1 MEQWDNWQPDPELL
15 RDRVILVTGAGDG
28 IGRACALSFAAHG
41 ATVILLGRTIRKLE
55 SVYDEIEQAGHPQ
68 PAIYPLDLEG
78 ATAKHYEELAATI
91 EREFGHLHGILHN
104 AAMLGALTP
113 MTHYEAPLWYQ
124 VLQVNLNAPFLL
136 THACLPLLMRTGE
149 ASVVFTSDRVGR
161 KARAYWGA
169 YAVSKFGLEALMQIL
184 ADETEVNTRLRF
196 NSIDP
201 GPVRTRMRAL
211 AYPGEDPRS
220 LALPEDVV
228 KPFLYLMS
236 PASDGISGQ
245 QFSAQDAE
253 APVPAG
259 D

>member
-1 MEQWDNWQPDPELL
+1 MEPWENWQPEPELL

-28 IGRACALSFAAHG
+28 IGKACARSFGAHG

-55 SVYDEIEQAGHPQ
+55 AVYDEIEQAGHPQ

-78 ATAKHYEELAATI
+78 ATVKHYEELAATV
-91 EREFGHLHGILHN
+91 EREFGRLDGLLHN

-113 MTHYEAPLWYQ
+113 MTHYETALWYQ
-124 VLQVNLNAPFLL
+124 VLQINLNAPFML
-136 THACLPLLMRTGE
+136 THACLPLLMRTDE

-196 NSIDP
+196 NSVDP
-201 GPVRTRMRAL
+201 GPVHTRMRTL
-211 AYPGEDPRS
+211 AYPGEDPRT
-220 LALPEDVV
+220 LLQPEDVV

-236 PASDGISGQ
+236 PASDGVTGQ
-245 QFSAQDAE
+245 QFSAQRTGSP
-253 APVPAG
+253 APGVG
-259 D
+259 